1 MQLSHAAARAHR
13 AGSLLLT
20 ASAAAIVLVS
30 SPAFATEEVA
40 DGAEG
45 EGEIVVSG
53 SAFQNLEEIEARRDT
68 TAIVDTLSRDE
79 IGALPDITIAES
91 LRRIT
96 GVTTIYNDDIGQ
108 FASIRG
114 THPDFIPVTINGLSI
129 ATTGDLGEGT
139 RKVNLQVIPGEA
151 VQQLRAYKSL
161 SPDLD
166 AGALG
171 GLIDIVTA
179 SPFDSSRSLLS
190 ATAGVSYT
198 SYMKVPDGNSAGD
211 AKDSPFG
218 PSASIMLAPRCGA
231 C

>member
-20 ASAAAIVLVS
+20 ASAAAIALVS

-40 DGAEG
+40 DGADDD
-45 EGEIVVSG
+45 GEIVVSG

-114 THPDFIPVTINGLSI
+114 THSDFIPVTINGLSEDSQSEAMGLI
-129 ATTGDLGEGT
+129 EAAAFNQAYLVWRVTYKTGAQRVFYGT
-139 RKVNLQVIPGEA
+139 PSIPGE
-151 VQQLRAYKSL
+151 SL
-161 SPDLD
+161 QR
-166 AGALG
+166 G
-171 GLIDIVTA
+171 GLGTG
-179 SPFDSSRSLLS
+179 SF
-190 ATAGVSYT
+190 GV
-198 SYMKVPDGNSAGD
+198 KIKGRILKLPAVA
-211 AKDSPFG
+211 
-218 PSASIMLAPRCGA
+218 
-231 C
+231 